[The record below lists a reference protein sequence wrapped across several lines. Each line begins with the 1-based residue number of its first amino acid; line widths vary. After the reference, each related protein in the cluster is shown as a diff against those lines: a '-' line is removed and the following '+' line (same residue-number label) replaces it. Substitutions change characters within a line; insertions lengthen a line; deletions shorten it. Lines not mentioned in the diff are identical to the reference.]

1 MGILQ
6 SIGRHLIDRAKAFL
20 PEVEKTAIAKI
31 AQGSSE
37 VSNAIFSGHAYSP
50 YTADN
55 AAHRCNFKTTGKPAR
70 AWSVNPHPYPI
81 PHL

>member
-1 MGILQ
+1 M
-6 SIGRHLIDRAKAFL
+6 
-20 PEVEKTAIAKI
+20 EKTAIAKI

-55 AAHRCNFKTTGKPAR
+55 AAHRAISKQPGSQPGHGALT
-70 AWSVNPHPYPI
+70 PI
-81 PHL
+81 HTPSRIFEP